1 VSAIRDRLVLA
12 LRGHPLPE
20 RVFSTPTEH
29 AVGDGAFRNNVW
41 TPILRRAGLSY
52 RKPHTLRHTYAT
64 LLIDDGVPLTYVQ
77 HQLGH
82 HSAGFTL
89 KVYGHLLPRA
99 DRRAVNALDDAPA
112 APIRNPGATDSKQD
126 NTSTRDDTPPQVNA
140 PDRIRAPRSGSRAA
154 RRRAR

>member
-1 VSAIRDRLVLA
+1 
-12 LRGHPLPE
+12 
-20 RVFSTPTEH
+20 
-29 AVGDGAFRNNVW
+29 VGDGAFRNNVW

-112 APIRNPGATDSKQD
+112 APIRNPGATDGTRD
-126 NTSTRDDTPPQVNA
+126 NASARDDTLTGQCA
-140 PDRIRAPRSGSRAA
+140 GSDTGSTIWISRGSSPSPLMLT
-154 RRRAR
+154 